1 MMQITQMRRA
11 MAPPIRVQAEAEG
24 QIERIVLDR
33 PPGNILDVEMFAA
46 IRGRLA
52 ALSASPGRCKLVVF
66 EGSGAHFSFGA
77 SVAEHLPDR
86 VRGMLAEF
94 RLLLRELEA
103 TSLPTAAVV
112 RGQCLGGGLELAAWC
127 GRVFCDPT
135 ARFAVPEIKLAVFP
149 PIAAIVLPWRAGG
162 TAATEMIL
170 SGSAVEGEAAV
181 RLGIADSCSPDPE
194 ASLQQWFAE
203 ALETKSALALRIAW
217 KAVRRPLA
225 RRLETDLPE
234 LEGLYLDELMRHR
247 DPLEGLRA
255 FLEKR
260 KPVWKDR

>member
-1 MMQITQMRRA
+1 
-11 MAPPIRVQAEAEG
+11 MAPVIRFETQREG
-24 QIERIVLDR
+24 QIERILLDR
-33 PPGNILDVEMFAA
+33 PPGNILDLGTFAA
-46 IRGRLA
+46 IRERVA
-52 ALSASPGRCKLVVF
+52 AISKSPGRRKLVVF
-66 EGSGAHFSFGA
+66 EGSGPHFSFGA

-86 VRGMLAEF
+86 VAEMLSSF
-94 RLLLRELEA
+94 RNLLMELEA
-103 TSLPTAAVV
+103 ASLPTAAVV

-127 GRVFCDPT
+127 GRVFCDST
-135 ARFAVPEIKLAVFP
+135 ARFAVPEISLAVFP

-162 TAATEMIL
+162 PAATEMIL
-170 SGSAVEGEAAV
+170 SGSAVDAQAAA

-194 ASLQQWFAE
+194 ASLQKWFAE
-203 ALETKSALALRIAW
+203 ALEPKSAVALRLAW

-260 KPVWKDR
+260 KPVWEDR